1 MPAESSPLKQRITD
15 DMKSAM
21 RAGEKEKLGTIR
33 LILSAIKQIEVDTR
47 KDLDDTQV
55 LSILDKMVK
64 QRRESISQFEKA
76 GRDELAAKEQQEITI
91 IQNYLPAQLS
101 ESEINDLIE
110 EAISTTGA
118 TTMRD
123 MGKVMGILKPK
134 LQGRADMGSVSASI
148 KARLTG

>member
-1 MPAESSPLKQRITD
+1 MPAEASPLKSRITD

-33 LILSAIKQIEVDTR
+33 LMLSAIKQVEVDTR
-47 KDLDDTQV
+47 KDLDDAQI

-64 QRRESISQFEKA
+64 QRRESISLFEKA
-76 GRDELAAKEQQEITI
+76 SRNELAEKEQQEIAV
-91 IQNYLPAQLS
+91 IQDYLPEQLG
-101 ESEINDLIE
+101 ENEINDLLE

-118 TTMRD
+118 ETMRD

-134 LQGRADMGSVSASI
+134 LQGRADMGAVSAII
-148 KARLTG
+148 KARLSS